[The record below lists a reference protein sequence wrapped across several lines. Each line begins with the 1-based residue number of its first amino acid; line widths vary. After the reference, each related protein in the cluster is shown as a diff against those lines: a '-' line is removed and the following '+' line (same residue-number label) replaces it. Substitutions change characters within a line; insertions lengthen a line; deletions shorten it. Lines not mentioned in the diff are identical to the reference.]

1 MASMWRG
8 WILGLVA
15 LLAAG
20 AASLEETAKV
30 LESPPP
36 EARIMMRWW
45 WFGPAVTQQELAR
58 ELEAMRAAGIGGVE
72 IQPVYPLALDDPG
85 NGFRNLRFL
94 SPEFLDAL
102 RFTENKARQL
112 GIRVDLT
119 LGSGWPFGGPTIPVE
134 LSAARLRIEPLSRP
148 PQLRWG
154 ERVIREFPE
163 HGIRF
168 IESRTGQMVKRAA
181 VGAEGFVFDHYSR
194 AALDRYLE
202 TVGEPLLKAFGPF
215 RPYSV
220 FCDSLEVFGSDWTPD
235 LPEEFRRRRGYD
247 LLPLLP
253 ALTGEWNEEKARVR
267 HDWALTLTELAEERF
282 LRPLAEWSRRKGVK
296 LRAQVYGTPP
306 VTLASQRYVD
316 LADGEQTQWRRLSA
330 SRWASSA
337 NHILRRQVT
346 ASETWTWLHSPT
358 FAATPLDVKAEADIH
373 FIQGINQLIGHGWP
387 YSPPQAGKP
396 GWGFYAAAA
405 LNDHNPWWPVT
416 PELAQYLHRASW
428 LLRQG
433 EPVADVLLYVPVAD
447 IRSRFS
453 AASGHVSIDRAV
465 HEAIGDAVIPQI
477 LDAGYNFDAVDDGLL
492 EEALA
497 GGRYRAI
504 VLVNAE
510 RMEPSALERMAAFAR
525 SGGQVIVIGKK
536 PRLSPGYRNSEE
548 NDRKV
553 QAAAAALLA
562 EARVRVV
569 ETDARLG
576 EALRQAVQ
584 PAVEWEPSSPALAF
598 AHRKL
603 SDGEVFFLVNTG
615 NMPWRGR
622 LRFRADAQP
631 AGAWDLLSGE
641 KREFRGEAEL
651 PPYGSLVFFAG
662 GSANPAPVR
671 KQPVRELDLS
681 TGWDVTF
688 LDTGRRVRYEGPR
701 SWTEDA
707 ETRFYSGVAAYEKT
721 VQLGRDA
728 LRAWLEFGP
737 VSPLGP
743 TQQRQPGM
751 RAWLD
756 APVKDAAVVYV
767 NGKRAGSVFAPPYR
781 IDLTGWL
788 REGENRLRIEVSNTN
803 LNLLARM
810 GEPDYRV
817 LAAAYGER
825 FQMQDMRNLQPAPS
839 GLTGSVKLVVWRQP
853 GGEGSNS
860 GSLSTAPRGGRS
872 ARSSGVNESR

>member
-1 MASMWRG
+1 
-8 WILGLVA
+8 LG
-15 LLAAG
+15 G
-20 AASLEETAKV
+20 APAVEETAKT
-30 LESPPP
+30 LQAPPP
-36 EARIMMRWW
+36 EARILMRWW
-45 WFGPAVTQQELAR
+45 WFGPAVTHQELAR
-58 ELEAMRAAGIGGVE
+58 ELEAMKAAGIGGVE
-72 IQPVYPLALDDPG
+72 IQPVYPLTLDDPA
-85 NGFRNLRFL
+85 NGLRNLRFL
-94 SPEFLDAL
+94 SPEFLEAL
-102 RFTENKARQL
+102 RFTERKAREL
-112 GIRVDLT
+112 GLRVDLT
-119 LGSGWPFGGPTIPVE
+119 LGSGWPFGGPKIPLE
-134 LSAARLRIEPLSRP
+134 LAAGRLRVEPIRQP

-154 ERVIREFPE
+154 ERVLREFPE
-163 HGIRF
+163 HGLRF

-202 TVGEPLLKAFGPF
+202 TVGQPLLNAFGPS
-215 RPYSV
+215 RPYAV

-247 LLPLLP
+247 LMPLLP
-253 ALTGEWNEEKARVR
+253 ALTGEWNEEKARIR

-282 LRPLAEWSRRKGVK
+282 LRPLAEWSRRNGVK

-306 VTLASQRYVD
+306 VTLASQRHVD

-337 NHILRRQVT
+337 NHILRRSVT
-346 ASETWTWLHSPT
+346 ASETWTWLHSPS

-396 GWGFYAAAA
+396 GWAFYAAAV
-405 LNDHNPWWPVT
+405 LNDHNPWWPVM
-416 PELAQYLHRASW
+416 PDLARYLQRVSW

-453 AASGHVSIDRAV
+453 AGSGHVSIDRSV
-465 HEAIGDAVIPQI
+465 HEVIGDEVIPQI

-504 VLVNAE
+504 VLANAE
-510 RMEPSALERMAAFAR
+510 RMEAGTLERLAAFAR
-525 SGGQVIVIGKK
+525 SGGHVFVAGKK
-536 PRLSPGYRNSEE
+536 PRLSPGYQNREE

-553 QAAAAALLA
+553 QAAAAALFAEPRVRSLA
-562 EARVRVV
+562 E
-569 ETDARLG
+569 DSQLG
-576 EALRQAVQ
+576 EALRNAFP
-584 PAVEWEPSSPALAF
+584 PALEWSPRSAALAF
-598 AHRKL
+598 AQRKL
-603 SDGEVFFLVNTG
+603 GDGDVFFVANTG
-615 NMPWRGR
+615 NIPWRGR
-622 LRFRADAQP
+622 LRFRAAAQP
-631 AGAWDLLSGE
+631 AAAWDLLTGE
-641 KREFRGEAEL
+641 KHEFRGEAEL

-662 GSANPAPVR
+662 GGTNAVPVR

-688 LDTGRRVRYEGPR
+688 LETGRKVRFEVLR

-707 ETRFYSGVAAYEKT
+707 DTRFYSGSAAYEKT
-721 VQLGRDA
+721 VQLGREA
-728 LRAWLEFGP
+728 QQAWLEFGP
-737 VSPLGP
+737 VSPLEP
-743 TQQRQPGM
+743 APQRQPGM

-756 APVKDAAVVYV
+756 APVKDAAVIFV
-767 NGKRAGSVFAPPYR
+767 NGKRVGSVFAPPYR

-788 REGENRLRIEVSNTN
+788 KEGENRLRIEVSNTN
-803 LNLLARM
+803 LNLLARL

-839 GLTGSVKLVVWRQP
+839 GLTGTVKLVVWRQP
-853 GGEGSNS
+853 GGDTSNS
-860 GSLSTAPRGGRS
+860 GSLSTAPQRGRS
-872 ARSSGVNESR
+872 GRSGGANESR